1 MDGMSS
7 TPIENSVEFLRLRDK
22 YKSDLFEDT
31 RLNKAAGL
39 AAKQELLLES
49 PAPDTWKEPRL
60 KAVNRELQ
68 QWVKKI
74 RQPGGTRGITRD
86 QDESDEED
94 DNLAV
99 ALIHKMMGHISK
111 LRRGIKRKAEPI
123 TPLLQTPVI
132 KQSAS
137 TGKKPKL
144 SFKTGSKGKKWVPKT
159 LKKKFPKVK
168 SSPSLPSSA
177 FDTAKDED
185 PFGTAYGGIPPPEG
199 FRTSVD
205 DFPEGG
211 LPPDDGFRFSTTADE
226 VPLGTEDDGVFEG
239 EGEGDPYATP
249 FSASLKKRIAKQ
261 KSLSEEFKSA
271 RAKAKER
278 AKEKAMERALKKLAP
293 APGWKPFGTPSKR
306 RMEGN
311 DW

>member
-1 MDGMSS
+1 MDGISS
-7 TPIENSVEFLRLRDK
+7 TPIENSVDFLRLRDK

-86 QDESDEED
+86 HDDSDDED

-99 ALIHKMMGHISK
+99 APIHKMMGHISK
-111 LRRGIKRKAEPI
+111 LRQGIKRKAEPV

-132 KQSAS
+132 KQPPS
-137 TGKKPKL
+137 TGKKPKV
-144 SFKTGSKGKKWVPKT
+144 SYKTGSKGKKWVPKT
-159 LKKKFPKVK
+159 LKKSFQK
-168 SSPSLPSSA
+168 SNHPPPYHRVCLIQPRE
-177 FDTAKDED
+177 ED
-185 PFGTAYGGIPPPEG
+185 PFGTAYGGIPPP
-199 FRTSVD
+199 
-205 DFPEGG
+205 PEFSTPHGG
-211 LPPDDGFRFSTTADE
+211 LPPDDGFRFSTTAAE
-226 VPLGTEDDGVFEG
+226 VPLGTGDDGVFEG

-249 FSASLKKRIAKQ
+249 FSESLKKRIEKQ
-261 KSLSEEFKSA
+261 KSLSEQFKDA
-271 RAKAKER
+271 REKAKER

-293 APGWKPFGTPSKR
+293 APGWKPFGTPTKR
-306 RMEGN
+306 RLNDN

>member
-1 MDGMSS
+1 MDGISS

-86 QDESDEED
+86 QDGSDDED

-99 ALIHKMMGHISK
+99 APIHKMMGHISK
-111 LRRGIKRKAEPI
+111 LRQGIKRKAEPV

-132 KQSAS
+132 KQPPS

-144 SFKTGSKGKKWVPKT
+144 SFKTGSKAKTWVLKPS
-159 LKKKFPKVK
+159 KKKPLSGYKTFPKVK
-168 SSPSLPSSA
+168 SPSPPSSM
-177 FDTAKDED
+177 FSTADEEV
-185 PFGTAYGGIPPPEG
+185 PLGTAYGETPL
-199 FRTSVD
+199 TTAY
-205 DFPEGG
+205 GG
-211 LPPDDGFRFSTTADE
+211 LPPDDGYRFSTTAEHPPSTAAD
-226 VPLGTEDDGVFEG
+226 
-239 EGEGDPYATP
+239 EGDPLNVFGEEDTFTTGTEVPAISP
-249 FSASLKKRIAKQ
+249 LQQSL
-261 KSLSEEFKSA
+261 EEFKRSIERKKEMSQRITRA
-271 RAKAKER
+271 R
-278 AKEKAMERALKKLAP
+278 ERALKKLAP
-293 APGWKPFGTPSKR
+293 APGWKPFGTPTKR
-306 RMEGN
+306 MTMIE
-311 DW
+311 